1 MDCVRVAGGQ
11 ARAIL
16 ATTPRPVDKVL
27 NGLDGLLL
35 TGGVDVAP
43 SVYQNGSS
51 KKALSGSRD
60 SFEFPLLQ
68 QALDMNM
75 PVLGICRGMQVI
87 NVALGGSLIQD
98 LHTHKASGKK
108 GHGKSAFHRIWVSPG
123 SKLARILGSGG
134 TVKVN
139 SRHDQG
145 LREAQKAPSVL
156 ASAYSE
162 DFLIEAIE
170 SLSHKWVIGVQWHPE
185 RREEVPPQFIRLF
198 KGLVANAKMKR
209 AL

>member
-16 ATTPRPVDKVL
+16 ATQSRSVDRIIS
-27 NGLDGLLL
+27 GLDGLLL

-43 SVYQNGSS
+43 SVYQDGPS
-51 KKALSGSRD
+51 KKPLNGSRD

-87 NVALGGSLIQD
+87 NVALGGSLIQN
-98 LHTHKASGKK
+98 LPAHKASGKK

-123 SKLARILGSGG
+123 SKLARTVGSGG

-139 SRHDQG
+139 SRHHQG

-170 SLSHKWVIGVQWHPE
+170 SLNHKWVIGVQWHPE

-198 KGLVANAKMKR
+198 EGLVAHAKTKR
-209 AL
+209 VL